1 MNNKR
6 KKMIKE
12 MVDLYGSENEIVKI
26 FTELCET
33 EASAENDK
41 MLEIIVQC
49 HKENPKCDRDT

>member
-12 MVDLYGSENEIVKI
+12 MVGLYGSENGIVKL

-33 EASAENDK
+33 EDNAEKDK
-41 MLEIIVQC
+41 MLEAIVQC
-49 HKENPKCDRDT
+49 HKENPVK

>member
-12 MVDLYGSENEIVKI
+12 MVGLYGSENGIVKL

-33 EASAENDK
+33 EANAENDK
-41 MLEIIVQC
+41 MLEMIEQC
-49 HKENPKCDRDT
+49 HKENPVK